1 MAAIKV
7 ENLKKYFGEKK
18 AVDGVSFE
26 VSEGEIFSF
35 LGPNGAGKTTT
46 IRCMMDFIR
55 PTEGSIS
62 LLGRDS
68 QKDSVEIKKH
78 VGYLSG
84 EVRLYDRW
92 SGRDHIEFFKKIVGD
107 GNSADAL
114 VDRLGFDPSVRT
126 STLSSGNRQKLG
138 IILALMAN
146 PKIIILDEPTTGL
159 DPLLQ
164 HAVYQILSEAR
175 NNGATIFMSSH
186 NLSDVERISDRV
198 GIIRAGKMV
207 ATESIT
213 SLKKKHLYTAHV
225 TFKKKVSKQEIEEP
239 GLEVVAELPTGFD
252 IKVTEDLDR
261 LVKKLAKFHI
271 EDIEIEHAGLEEIFL
286 KYYEK

>member
-1 MAAIKV
+1 MAAISVKG
-7 ENLKKYFGEKK
+7 LKKYFGEKK
-18 AVDGVSFE
+18 AVDGISFE

-62 LLGRDS
+62 LLGRDA
-68 QKDSVEIKKH
+68 QKDSVEIKKQL
-78 VGYLSG
+78 GYLSG

-92 SGRDHIEFFKKIVGD
+92 TGRDHIEFFKKIVGD

-175 NNGATIFMSSH
+175 HNGATIFMSSH

-239 GLEVVAELPTGFD
+239 GLEVVSELPTGFD

-261 LVKKLAKFHI
+261 LVKKMAKFHI